1 MENFNKYDLIGY
13 QIGSTANMLRNEVI
27 NRLSKKN
34 IEITHAQML
43 ILMMLY
49 NENGKNQNELTNI
62 MKKEKTTIAR
72 VIDGMEKK
80 NLIRREKGLDKR
92 NKICYLTDKGKELM
106 NEILPVVCEV
116 NQKAIENIT
125 VEEFEVFKKV
135 IEKIKLNFEYQ
146 LENKC

>member
-106 NEILPVVCEV
+106 NEIMPVVCEV

-125 VEEFEVFKKV
+125 VEEFELFKKV

>member
-13 QIGSTANMLRNEVI
+13 HIASTANMMRNEVI

-43 ILMMLY
+43 IMMMLY

-92 NKICYLTDKGKELM
+92 NKICFLTDKGRELM
-106 NEILPVVCEV
+106 NEILPVVYEV
-116 NQKAIENIT
+116 NQKAIDNIT
-125 VEEFEVFKKV
+125 NEELEIFKKV
-135 IEKIKLNFEYQ
+135 IEKIKLNFEYY

>member
-13 QIGSTANMLRNEVI
+13 HIGSTANMMRNEVI

-43 ILMMLY
+43 IMMMLY

-80 NLIRREKGLDKR
+80 NLIRREKGIDKR
-92 NKICYLTDKGKELM
+92 NKICFLTDEGQKLM

-116 NQKAIENIT
+116 NQRAIENIT
-125 VEEFEVFKKV
+125 NEELEIFKKV
-135 IEKIKLNFEYQ
+135 IEKIKLNFEYY